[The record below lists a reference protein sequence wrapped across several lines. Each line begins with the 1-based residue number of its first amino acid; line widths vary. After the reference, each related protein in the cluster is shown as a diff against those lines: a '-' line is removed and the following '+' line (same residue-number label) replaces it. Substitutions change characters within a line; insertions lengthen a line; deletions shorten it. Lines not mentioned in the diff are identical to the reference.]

1 VDFRHYTDRSV
12 ALAVDLVN
20 TYWWAAEKEEMPDV
34 AAFETWLEAHGESA
48 EVDDAQLAEVK
59 EYRGRLRRAFEAADE
74 KEAAAILNDLLAE
87 CGATPRISAHDGHH
101 FHMHFEPIGSSV
113 AKWLGATTAMSLA
126 VVLCEYGKER
136 FGICAASRCG
146 DAFIDTS
153 KNKQKRYCDDVCAN
167 RENVAAYRARQ
178 RAEG

>member
-34 AAFETWLEAHGESA
+34 EAFESWLEAHGERA

-59 EYRGRLRRAFEAADE
+59 EYRRRLRGAFEATDE
-74 KEAAAILNDLLAE
+74 KEAAAILNDLLGD
-87 CGATPRISAHDGHH
+87 CGATPRISAHDGHQI
-101 FHMHFEPIGSSV
+101 HMHFEPVGSNV
-113 AKWLGATTAMSLA
+113 AKWLGATTAMALA

-136 FGICAASRCG
+136 FGICAAARCG

-167 RENVAAYRARQ
+167 RENVAAFRARQ
-178 RAEG
+178 RGES